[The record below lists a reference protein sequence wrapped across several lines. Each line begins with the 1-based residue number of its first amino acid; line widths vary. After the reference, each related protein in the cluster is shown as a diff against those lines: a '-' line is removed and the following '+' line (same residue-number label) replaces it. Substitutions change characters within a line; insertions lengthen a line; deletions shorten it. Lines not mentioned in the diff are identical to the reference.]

1 MGGHFR
7 LTDGARAK
15 LRGPSRI
22 NSRSLSWIVKLGYP
36 ERERA
41 EGLVIADALLD
52 AALTLWALVAALLG
66 ALRVT
71 PVHAIEVP

>member
-1 MGGHFR
+1 M
-7 LTDGARAK
+7 
-15 LRGPSRI
+15 
-22 NSRSLSWIVKLGYP
+22 
-36 ERERA
+36 
-41 EGLVIADALLD
+41 IADALID